1 MSSNKEK
8 PAVVSLSGS
17 PIFHHAQATPFE
29 GPRGEECIEQ
39 ISDHIE
45 AHLGKIESVL
55 HEIISDTVHIDVHLV
70 KPSEDFP
77 FARLVTSGMSDLA
90 MKIPEG
96 VEVPRFVELLMTLPG
111 NWRLDQGSFQ
121 EEVWYWP
128 VRLLKGLARLPHKYS
143 TWLGY
148 GHTVPNGNP
157 AEPYASST
165 QLCGAIILPSVT
177 VPDDFHRLRID
188 ESKEIAFFSVVPLY
202 DEEMNLKLRAG
213 SDELLD
219 RFDRM
224 HVNDIV
230 DPMRRNVAK
239 KRFGIF

>member
-17 PIFHHAQATPFE
+17 PIFHHAEATPFE
-29 GPRGEECIEQ
+29 APRGEECIEQ

-45 AHLGKIESVL
+45 AHLGKVERVF

-70 KPSEDFP
+70 KPSEGFP
-77 FARLVTSGMSDLA
+77 FARLVTSGMSDLP
-90 MKIPEG
+90 MTIPEG
-96 VEVPRFVELLMTLPG
+96 VEAPRFVELLMTLPG
-111 NWRLDQGSFQ
+111 NWRLDQDSFAD
-121 EEVWYWP
+121 EVWYWP
-128 VRLLKGLARLPHKYS
+128 VRLLKRLARLPHKYN
-143 TWLGY
+143 TWLGF
-148 GHTVPNGNP
+148 GHTVPNGDP

-165 QLCGAIILPSVT
+165 RLCGAMILLSMT

-188 ESKEIAFFSVVPLY
+188 ANKEITFFSVVPLY

-219 RFDRM
+219 KFDRM
-224 HVNDIV
+224 RVTDVV
-230 DPMRRNVAK
+230 DLSRRNVAK